1 MVDKTSKSFS
11 IQVGGNQ
18 GIKNAGSLLD
28 EAFSDENSGFTVS
41 MGGISFGGESSFP
54 KPKKQTTFATTATGN
69 ESDEG
74 STFDRPA
81 STSKNMMVDCDMDAD
96 EQKS

>member
-28 EAFSDENSGFTVS
+28 EAFSDDNSGFTV
-41 MGGISFGGESSFP
+41 
-54 KPKKQTTFATTATGN
+54 
-69 ESDEG
+69 
-74 STFDRPA
+74 
-81 STSKNMMVDCDMDAD
+81 
-96 EQKS
+96 